1 MLVLNNLETDPKI
14 NTTDT
19 AIKGLRQLCLDDFGV
34 VLLNMPVKEYPKLS
48 SLLPKMADAKVQKS
62 WTGATGLV
70 LLQLSLNF
78 TRMMQYRKTELTGTG
93 LKNQRI
99 LDYGCGYG
107 RFLRLMSYYADSN
120 QLFGCDPWDKS
131 IQICKEDGINCQ
143 LDITDYLPTSLPY
156 EEKSLDFIFAFSTFT
171 HTSYRATQTALNALY
186 GVAKKGGILAI
197 TIRPSEYWTLHAGLS
212 DVERQSLV
220 DDHNNKG
227 YAFKP
232 HNRAPVDGDIT
243 YGDTSMPIHMISQIS
258 PNWKMLSY
266 DRTIADPY
274 QIIVF
279 LEAR

>member
-1 MLVLNNLETDPKI
+1 MYSNIMLVLNNLETDPKI

-120 QLFGCDPWDKS
+120 QLFGCDPWD
-131 IQICKEDGINCQ
+131 
-143 LDITDYLPTSLPY
+143 
-156 EEKSLDFIFAFSTFT
+156 FIFAFSIFT